1 MCRYHRVGLE
11 GGHANKKLDTGR
23 RNART
28 GRQTSHGTLRHGG
41 GKETPLLSVGRTSK
55 RPVGGFT
62 SSSPPT
68 DQLGPLIT
76 YSRTRQVANC
86 FEKKL
91 SRRPL
96 LPVRLSLALLFL
108 VSYPINWTWR
118 GGWQVVAGSS
128 RARFVAGDEIRV
140 PSLVSL
146 SASNIWGCCLPLK
159 LRIRVNRGRL
169 VSGG

>member
-28 GRQTSHGTLRHGG
+28 GRQTSHGTPRHGG
-41 GKETPLLSVGRTSK
+41 AEETPLLSIGRTSK

-76 YSRTRQVANC
+76 YSRTPQVANC

-96 LPVRLSLALLFL
+96 LPVRFSLLFL
-108 VSYPINWTWR
+108 VLYPSSMGL
-118 GGWQVVAGSS
+118 GGVGGKW
-128 RARFVAGDEIRV
+128 
-140 PSLVSL
+140 SLGHREPVLWLVMKSESPLWSL
-146 SASNIWGCCLPLK
+146 CQRPIFGAAVCL
-159 LRIRVNRGRL
+159 
-169 VSGG
+169 